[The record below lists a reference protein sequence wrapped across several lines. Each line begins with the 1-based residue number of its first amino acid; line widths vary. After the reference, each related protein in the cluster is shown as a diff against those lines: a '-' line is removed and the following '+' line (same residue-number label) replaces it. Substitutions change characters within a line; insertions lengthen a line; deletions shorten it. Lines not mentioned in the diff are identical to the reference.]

1 MRWSAVSDTTT
12 APDVQQTAE
21 EVEVT
26 AREAFVAGLLDL
38 AAYLASTPGAPLP
51 HGYLTRHVS
60 DADDFDRAAALI
72 AAPVTVSDSG
82 YEHCERRFGPLTY
95 GVQTDQQARRQQRIA
110 AREAELGLTPADNA
124 VPNREETP
132 HV

>member
-1 MRWSAVSDTTT
+1 MSTTPDTV
-12 APDVQQTAE
+12 PTAE

-51 HGYLTRHVS
+51 HGHLTRHVS
-60 DADDFDRAAALI
+60 DADDFDKAAALI
-72 AAPVTVSDSG
+72 AAPVTVHEP

-110 AREAELGLTPADNA
+110 AREVELGLTPADGA
-124 VPNREETP
+124 S
-132 HV
+132 